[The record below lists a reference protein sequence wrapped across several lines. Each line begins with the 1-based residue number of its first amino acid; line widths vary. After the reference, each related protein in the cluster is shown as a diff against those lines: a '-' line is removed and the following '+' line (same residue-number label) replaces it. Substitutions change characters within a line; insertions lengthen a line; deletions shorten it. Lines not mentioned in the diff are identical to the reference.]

1 MIYDNTKIKKLIR
14 QKLELEIAKLDKIP
28 SLEIV
33 MIGNSL
39 PSQKYVAIK
48 QKIGKEVGIKV
59 NCHRNESE
67 IGEVL
72 QNISTNGLIFQLPLA
87 SHLEILP
94 LQILPKNDVDLLGK
108 HSDLLW
114 QQDILPP
121 TVRAIDMVLKDM
133 LNLNIWQKANFGGI
147 NIAVI
152 GQGQM
157 VGGPLLR
164 ILKDQGA
171 TIFSLNKNT
180 KNLPNLLSLADVV
193 ISAAGVPDLVDS
205 NWLKP
210 NCLVIDAATCESN
223 DQLVGDIK
231 TSNLRED
238 ILLCTSPKGVGA
250 LTVLNLFLNL
260 VALQDANF
268 PKAH

>member
-33 MIGNSL
+33 MIGNNL
-39 PSQKYVAIK
+39 PSQKYVGIK
-48 QKIGKEVGIKV
+48 QKIGKELGIEV
-59 NCHRNESE
+59 NCHTNENQ
-67 IGEVL
+67 IGEIL
-72 QNISTNGLIFQLPLA
+72 QNIGTNGLIFQLPLP

-108 HSDLLW
+108 YSDLLW

-121 TVRAIDMVLKDM
+121 TAKAIDMVLKDM
-133 LNLNIWQKANFGGI
+133 LNLNIWQKADFGGKNVAI
-147 NIAVI
+147 I

-157 VGGPLLR
+157 VGGPLLK
-164 ILKDQGA
+164 IIKDQGA

-205 NWLKP
+205 NWLKT

-223 DQLVGDIK
+223 NQLVGDVK
-231 TSNLRED
+231 TSNLRQD

-260 VALQDANF
+260 VALQNASF
-268 PKAH
+268 SKI